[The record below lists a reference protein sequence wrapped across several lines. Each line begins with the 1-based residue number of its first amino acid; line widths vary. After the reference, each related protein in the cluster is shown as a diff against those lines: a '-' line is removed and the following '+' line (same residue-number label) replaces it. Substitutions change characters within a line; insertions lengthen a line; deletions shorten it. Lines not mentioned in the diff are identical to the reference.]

1 MSPITRAYRAA
12 CLILTG
18 EIISLFC
25 HMYGLALACLVSLI
39 LIAGYGI
46 AYNGAGRPGDKS

>member
-1 MSPITRAYRAA
+1 MSQITRAYRAA
-12 CLILTG
+12 CLILIG

-39 LIAGYGI
+39 LIAGYGVMFN
-46 AYNGAGRPGDKS
+46 ASKPKGDQ